1 MLTPAEPRRPPVRL
15 TGMRATR
22 AVTAAAV
29 ACVAAVSACTT
40 TTTTTTTSQPPP
52 AIVPTGAALS
62 AAGAMP
68 SYYVVVTGLDVVV
81 RASGDGRVTG
91 SVRVPGVPGNA
102 RFDVTVEA
110 FGGADDRHFVL
121 LVSRGGDLPGVSD
134 VTVYLLTVSS
144 AGRPGRLR
152 QLNFDNKSE
161 PVIGAALSPDGTM
174 LALSLA
180 WEFLPPVY
188 GQVVL
193 LNVQTGTMRTWTAR
207 AAPGYWPGV
216 PAWAGDGQV
225 LVPWWHGTSQ
235 GMNPAGIT
243 GVRELDIAAP
253 GRSLLGAPLVTF
265 AVPVTGLES
274 AMIAPGGGDV
284 IVSSCRAGHHTATAR
299 VSELSTS
306 DGRLVQVLR
315 TQTARFR
322 NDADAEDA
330 VFAECQVLSVA
341 GAADVLVQAFALG
354 RIDNGTFTALPGTSP
369 DVLPV
374 SAAW

>member
-1 MLTPAEPRRPPVRL
+1 MVTPAEPRRPRVRL
-15 TGMRATR
+15 IGMRATR

-40 TTTTTTTSQPPP
+40 TTTTSQPAP
-52 AIVPTGAALS
+52 AIAPTGAALS

-68 SYYVVVTGLDVVV
+68 SYYVVVTGLDAVV
-81 RASGDGRVTG
+81 RAAADGRVTG
-91 SVRVPGVPGNA
+91 SIRIPGASGLG
-102 RFDVTVEA
+102 RTYVTAEA
-110 FGGADDRHFVL
+110 FGGADDRHFVI
-121 LVSRGGDLPGVSD
+121 VASRYGDLPGVAG
-134 VTVYLLTVSS
+134 VTLFLLTVSP

-152 QLNFDNKSE
+152 ELDFDNMGM
-161 PVIGAALSPDGTM
+161 PVIGAALSPDGTT

-180 WEFLPPVY
+180 QEFLPPVY
-188 GQVVL
+188 GEVEL
-193 LNVQTGTMRTWTAR
+193 LNVQTGTTRTWTAR

-235 GMNPAGIT
+235 GMNPAAIT

-274 AMIAPGGGDV
+274 AVIAPGGLDL
-284 IVSSCRAGHHTATAR
+284 ITSSCRTAHHTATAR
-299 VSELSTS
+299 ITELSVPA
-306 DGRLVQVLR
+306 GQLVQVLT
-315 TQTARFR
+315 TQTTRFG
-322 NDADAEDA
+322 NDADAQA
-330 VFAECQVLSVA
+330 AAFSQCQVLSVA
-341 GAADVLVQAFALG
+341 SGSYVLVQAFALG
-354 RIDNGTFTALPGTSP
+354 RIDNGAYTALPGTSP